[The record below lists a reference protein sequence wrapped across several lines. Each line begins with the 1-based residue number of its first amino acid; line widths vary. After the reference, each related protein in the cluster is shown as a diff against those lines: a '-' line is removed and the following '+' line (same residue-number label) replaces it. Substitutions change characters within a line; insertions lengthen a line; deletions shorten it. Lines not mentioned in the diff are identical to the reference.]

1 MWNLSKVNNK
11 DARMTTMISFW
22 FFIVNFEYISYLFV
36 SVLLLT
42 GKCLLYIYIYIFLK
56 CKASNCSKDK
66 PDQLNRSFVYETDEV
81 FIFSTSDDT
90 EDDILWLS
98 SVSD

>member
-1 MWNLSKVNNK
+1 MENNLHHQQKQSPGDILQK
-11 DARMTTMISFW
+11 TC
-22 FFIVNFEYISYLFV
+22 Y
-36 SVLLLT
+36 
-42 GKCLLYIYIYIFLK
+42 GKFLYIYICKISIYIYIYIYIKYIFLK
-56 CKASNCSKDK
+56 CKTSNCSKDK